1 MDLAF
6 IYHNHKINIRV
17 GLILTYQE
25 EILFLK
31 KMENDYYVLPG
42 GHVKFGEK
50 ITESIQREIKEELG
64 LDINPTYFTFLE
76 NFYEKKV
83 PVHEYFFIFE
93 MSCSKKLNMPKTKEG
108 KEELFWI
115 KKDKIKE
122 LNIYP
127 ASLKDLLIKS

>member
-6 IYHNHKINIRV
+6 IHHNHKINVRV

-50 ITESIQREIKEELG
+50 IKESIKREIKEELG
-64 LDINPTYFTFLE
+64 IKVSPTYYTFLE
-76 NFYEKKV
+76 NFAKKRF
-83 PVHEYFFIFE
+83 PFMNTSLSFI
-93 MSCSKKLNMPKTKEG
+93 
-108 KEELFWI
+108 
-115 KKDKIKE
+115 
-122 LNIYP
+122 
-127 ASLKDLLIKS
+127 